1 MTRDE
6 LRQAIL
12 ERLDTCALEHPSG
25 HQGSKAARYLILTRQ
40 GGAVELMFE
49 KGPASAPNLWAA
61 ERYVAELLENGAF
74 EFRRA
79 PASALFTTKGKDGKA
94 QYGRHSALK
103 SMKELSHADLVCIRL
118 AKLGELDQ
126 ILEHIDQGF

>member
-12 ERLDTCALEHPSG
+12 QRLDRCALEHPRG
-25 HQGSKAARYLILTRQ
+25 HQRKLAARYLMHTPK

-49 KGPASAPNLWAA
+49 KGPASAPNLWVA
-61 ERYVAELLENGAF
+61 ERYVAELLEDGAF

-79 PASALFTTKGKDGKA
+79 PASALFTTRGKDGKA
-94 QYGRHSALK
+94 QYGRHAALK
-103 SMKELSHADLVCIRL
+103 SMRELSHADLVCIRL
-118 AKLGELDQ
+118 ATLGELDR